1 MSKLNEIITDFA
13 NNCME
18 VGLHAKTSDQAQE
31 ELDAYIDDAI
41 NNIKNQIFAP
51 LLELGKGKHAVRT
64 QDKQDLWLR
73 ILTDYSAGIPAEQI
87 AKRYYNEQTGK
98 HYTRGY
104 VYWVIDRCKQPD
116 MLEQI
121 KSLNT
126 YHDTNR

>member
-1 MSKLNEIITDFA
+1 MSKLNEIITELAFD
-13 NNCME
+13 CMQI
-18 VGLHAKTSDQAQE
+18 GLHATTPEKVNE
-31 ELDAYIDDAI
+31 ELEIYVDDAI
-41 NNIKNQIFAP
+41 EKIKSQIFAP
-51 LLELGKGKHAVRT
+51 ILELGKGKHAIRT